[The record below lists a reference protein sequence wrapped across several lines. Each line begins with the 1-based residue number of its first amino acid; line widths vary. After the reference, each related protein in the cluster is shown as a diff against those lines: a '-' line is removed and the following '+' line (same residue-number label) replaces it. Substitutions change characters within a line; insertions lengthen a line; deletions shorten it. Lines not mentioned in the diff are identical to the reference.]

1 MKNLNI
7 KDIAKI
13 AGVGVS
19 TVSRVLNNHPDVK
32 GKTREK
38 VLEVIEEYNYIPN
51 NSARN
56 LKRTD
61 SKNIGVLVK
70 GIYNPFFSKIIQA
83 IEKKIDKEGYSMI
96 LHYNT
101 GDYNENDIE
110 GAIELIKEKKLKG
123 LICLGGN
130 YDNLDESQLVDLKT
144 PIVLS
149 STNIFEHTNRDN
161 FSSVTIENEK
171 SAFDAV
177 EYLCK
182 LGHKGI
188 GIITTG
194 AMDKSIGK
202 VRLQGYKKALSNNG
216 IEYKDEFFEIGEYTF
231 ETGFDAMNRLLDKKL
246 DMTAVFVTSDIM
258 AVGASKAIL
267 ARNLR
272 IPEDISIVGFDGI
285 EYAEYFHP
293 AITTIKQPD
302 EGLGEKSVEILF
314 DSIKGNKKHQ
324 HVVLKTELV
333 ERESCKELR

>member
-19 TVSRVLNNHPDVK
+19 TVSRVLNNHPDVRD
-32 GKTREK
+32 KTREK

-56 LKRTD
+56 LKRSD
-61 SKNIGVLVK
+61 SRNIGVLVK
-70 GIYNPFFSKIIQA
+70 GIYNPFFDKIIQA

-101 GDYNENDIE
+101 SDYNENDIE
-110 GAIELIKEKKLKG
+110 VAIKLIKGKKLRG

-149 STNIFEHTNRDN
+149 STNIFEHINRDN
-161 FSSVTIENEK
+161 FSSVVIENEK
-171 SAFDAV
+171 AALNATD
-177 EYLCK
+177 YLCS
-182 LGHKGI
+182 LGHKAI

-194 AMDKSIGK
+194 EMDKSMG
-202 VRLQGYKKALSNNG
+202 RLRLKGYKRALKNNG
-216 IEYKDEFFEIGEYTF
+216 IQYRDEFFEIGEYTF
-231 ETGFDAMNRLLDKKL
+231 QTGFDAMTRLLDKKL
-246 DMTAVFVTSDIM
+246 DITAVFITSDIM
-258 AVGASKAIL
+258 AIGAAKAIL
-267 ARNLR
+267 SRGLK
-272 IPEDISIVGFDGI
+272 IPEDISIIGFDGI
-285 EYAEYFHP
+285 EYAKYFHP

-302 EGLGEKSVEILF
+302 EELGQKSVDILF
-314 DSIKGNKKHQ
+314 DCIKEKKNHQ

-333 ERESCKELR
+333 ERESCRELR